1 MSISNT
7 TIQSLFTPDAAAIPP
22 STDTMAISL
31 QVARLYGFLPP
42 PIIIEF
48 DGKSVIISCPDEPEN
63 DKAEAERLAEHAA
76 EHARAGRCERAIELW
91 RRALQ
96 LQPTR
101 SITWRDIGMACV
113 QLGRSEEARDYL
125 LTALRLDP
133 NDVGSLVALAN
144 FAIQHENDFVEGERF
159 AREALNVEPDNAWA
173 LNTLGVI
180 LARTGRGDEAA
191 RLFLTAIRANP
202 ELGQPYLSLAYLSFQ
217 QGRYEESL
225 DRLEELFE
233 KAKMHDIRSRPVF
246 ENAHRLFLM
255 VQQKVS
261 HARN

>member
-1 MSISNT
+1 MGIINT
-7 TIQSLFTPDAAAIPP
+7 TIQSLFSTGGAIPP
-22 STDTMAISL
+22 STDKLAISL
-31 QVARLYGFLPP
+31 QVVRLYGFLPP

-48 DGKSVIISCPDEPEN
+48 DGESVDISFSDKSEN

-76 EHARAGRCERAIELW
+76 EHASAGRCERALEVW

-101 SITWRDIGMACV
+101 SITWRDIGMVCV
-113 QLGRSEEARDYL
+113 QLGRAEEARGYL

-133 NDVGSLVALAN
+133 NDVGNLVAMAN
-144 FAIQHENDFVEGERF
+144 FSIAHDNDYVEGERF
-159 AREALNVEPDNAWA
+159 AREALSAEPDNACA

-180 LARTGRGDEAA
+180 LARTGRGDEATQ
-191 RLFLTAIRANP
+191 LFLTAIRADSEFGP
-202 ELGQPYLSLAYLSFQ
+202 PYLSLAYLSFQ

-225 DRLEELFE
+225 ERLEELFE

-255 VQQKVS
+255 IQQKVS
-261 HARN
+261 LGRN